1 MWIFWLSAS
10 GKEVKATSSVGGG
23 NVFPLSDPNL
33 SPDFLDLYLLLGSL
47 LSFQAART
55 TVSWLAHLRA
65 TENSLKPRIIFW
77 HSTA

>member
-1 MWIFWLSAS
+1 MLYFPPMWIFWLFAN

-33 SPDFLDLYLLLGSL
+33 SPDFLDLHLLLGSL

-55 TVSWLAHLRA
+55 TEFLGWHIY
-65 TENSLKPRIIFW
+65 KQQRI
-77 HSTA
+77 H